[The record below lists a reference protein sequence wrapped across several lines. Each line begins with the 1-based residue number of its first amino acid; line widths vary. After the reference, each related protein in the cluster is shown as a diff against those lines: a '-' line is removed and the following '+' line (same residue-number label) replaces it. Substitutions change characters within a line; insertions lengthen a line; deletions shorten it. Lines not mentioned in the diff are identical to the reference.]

1 MNGLRAQGSAAGT
14 ASWGSVPTSRRADY
28 SLYKLL
34 LSECFFFPLSL
45 RKANFLGKKPK
56 TLACGSMFHILLCMW
71 IFGVYVESFK
81 KEVFVRMWYS
91 AARVKCGWLL
101 NHFTGGEGHMFYPS
115 LEVCSA
121 FLSVYFVL
129 FSEDFFFLSFP

>member
-1 MNGLRAQGSAAGT
+1 MGSGLRAQPLELLVGEVCQQAGGLIT
-14 ASWGSVPTSRRADY
+14 HCTSCCCQSV
-28 SLYKLL
+28 
-34 LSECFFFPLSL
+34 FFPLSL

-56 TLACGSMFHILLCMW
+56 TLACDSMFHILLCMW
-71 IFGVYVESFK
+71 IFGVYVGSFK

-129 FSEDFFFLSFP
+129 FSEDFFFPSFP